1 MRSLLALLVIPV
13 GVFAQ
18 TPPAP
23 GAPLE
28 FPADATV
35 PTEGELRALL
45 SGKVMRGKPHAATPW
60 RIEYKENGYA
70 FLNVGNFADS
80 GKWRV
85 EGSRLCSEW
94 KQANS
99 GCAEARIKG
108 PTIYFKRGNGEVVPL
123 TPD

>member
-45 SGKVMRGKPHAATPW
+45 TGKVMRGKPTRPPRGH
-60 RIEYKENGYA
+60 R
-70 FLNVGNFADS
+70 VQ
-80 GKWRV
+80 GKRLRV
-85 EGSRLCSEW
+85 PQCGELC
-94 KQANS
+94 
-99 GCAEARIKG
+99 
-108 PTIYFKRGNGEVVPL
+108 
-123 TPD
+123 